1 MDHVSVIMR
10 CAVRGHTGRFK
21 RIGAWNFMK
30 WKMLLGSELMVF
42 SNEQHPQ
49 ATDSTDHRRSRGDAR
64 VAAPG
69 FHAPAAPGFHAPA
82 APGFHASAAPGF
94 HAPAAPGFHAP
105 ATPGFH
111 APATPGFHAS
121 AAPGF
126 HALAKPARAMG
137 RRRCSGARFARVL

>member
-1 MDHVSVIMR
+1 MLHSRGLHGPRQRDYALC
-10 CAVRGHTGRFK
+10 CAWAGRFK

-82 APGFHASAAPGF
+82 
-94 HAPAAPGFHAP
+94 
-105 ATPGFH
+105 TPGFH